1 MYYKLFRIIVALLVF
16 VADQWLYGEALQKS
30 PVTRKYERDYR
41 RCDTFFHTRTIN
53 GEKVR
58 PIWNDCTAQCDV
70 GPYHTYSRSRI

>member
-58 PIWNDCTAQCDV
+58 QSEMIVQLNVMLDPIIRTAEV
-70 GPYHTYSRSRI
+70 V